1 MNQTN
6 TLLTLIVTWFEEV
19 NKLRNETEATDPEGE
34 KNKPG
39 INVMKLFP
47 FVTAKARVFVP
58 SRPFQPRLI
67 FMSKARVYLIENTI
81 RCFSLG

>member
-19 NKLRNETEATDPEGE
+19 NKLRNETEAADPEGE

-39 INVMKLFP
+39 INVMKLFS
-47 FVTAKARVFVP
+47 FVTA
-58 SRPFQPRLI
+58 I
-67 FMSKARVYLIENTI
+67 DIE
-81 RCFSLG
+81 SH